1 MPSIF
6 GKFFGNTVSEA
17 AGFAAG
23 VAVSPILH
31 PAVRDLENEA
41 NSKHPSKVL
50 DAGTAAAIVAEDV
63 EQRDWGASEAEQTG
77 INGDRFAAL
86 LGEALNA
93 PGLGELY
100 AAWRRDL
107 IDDATFEHGLRKAKL
122 EPRWDEPL
130 KALKAQRLAPA
141 QIALG
146 IVRSLLADPGFMPVT
161 LDTSG
166 GKVPAYG
173 VSKIDAE
180 TEAQAAGIDPE
191 RLRIMVGEIGLPMPP
206 DAAAGAVFR
215 NIIERADFNRAVLE
229 GDTRPEWADAIFEH
243 ARQIPG
249 VADYVNAHIRG
260 WIDADAMHAGAAR
273 HGMSAADVD
282 LLYLRTGRPAAPG
295 QMATAAARGIDGPDG
310 KPMDRPQFLKG
321 IAESD
326 IRPEWGPMLWES
338 RFLYPPLFQITR
350 LVQANAI
357 TAETARDWAVKDRYP
372 PEVVAP
378 LYEYWSQPTASAADT
393 NVKKA
398 QTQLWSTLHR
408 SYIAAETDETQA
420 LATLDVLGVPKAAQS
435 EIIGLWENERQLIR
449 RRLTPAQIKKAY
461 AKAAVN
467 PATSQAWTLD
477 EAHAALMELG
487 YSSEQAQAFL
497 NLP

>member
-6 GKFFGNTVSEA
+6 GKFFGNTVSGA

-23 VAVSPILH
+23 AATSRTLEPGLQ
-31 PAVRDLENEA
+31 DLTNEA
-41 NSKHPSKVL
+41 WSTHASRPL
-50 DAGTAAAIVAEDV
+50 DAGTVAGIVAEDV
-63 EQRDWGASEAEQTG
+63 EAQPWGEDESAKTG
-77 INGDRFAAL
+77 IDADRFAAL

-122 EPRWDEPL
+122 EPRWDAPL
-130 KALKAQRLAPA
+130 KALKGARLAPA

-173 VSKIDAE
+173 VSKIDPE
-180 TEAQAAGIDPE
+180 TEAEATGIDPE

-215 NIIERADFNRAVLE
+215 NIIERADFNRSVLE

-243 ARQIPG
+243 ARQIPS

-310 KPMDRPQFLKG
+310 KPMDKAQFVKG

-326 IRPEWGPMLWES
+326 IRPEWANMLWES

-378 LYEYWSQPTASAADT
+378 LYEYWSQPTASTADPWT
-393 NVKKA
+393 KRA
-398 QTQLWSTLHR
+398 QSQLWSATHR
-408 SYIAAETDETQA
+408 SF
-420 LATLDVLGVPKAAQS
+420 LAGDATEQDVIDNLAVLGLSDAAQS
-435 EIIGLWENERQLIR
+435 AVVGLWTNEQRLIR
-449 RRLTPAQIKKAY
+449 ARLTPAQVKKAY
-461 AKAAVN
+461 AKAVTN
-467 PATSQAWTLD
+467 PATNEPWSLD
-477 EAHAALMELG
+477 DALAELLSRG
-487 YSSEQAQAFL
+487 WSKADAQTFL
-497 NLP
+497 AE